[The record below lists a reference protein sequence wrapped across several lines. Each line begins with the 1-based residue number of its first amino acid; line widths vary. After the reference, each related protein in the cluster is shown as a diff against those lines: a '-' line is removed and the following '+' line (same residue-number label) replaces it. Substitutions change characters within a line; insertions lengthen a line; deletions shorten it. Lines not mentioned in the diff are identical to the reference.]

1 MKLINIFLEFD
12 EDGSSKKH
20 IYQIGKLEID
30 EMVEMF
36 NRNNIDVTMKELLV
50 LFFKGKKINK
60 NEDPYLNVYQFIEF
74 ALSKESDQNFRNF
87 MRKIKKK
94 IYKKKEKER
103 KKLDLMNEFE
113 EKQNK
118 EEDHLFLPMNFN
130 LVLDYFNNKGK
141 DREKMENIENALINI
156 QEYMKKG

>member
-74 ALSKESDQNFRNF
+74 ALNF

-94 IYKKKEKER
+94 IYNKKEKER